1 MADGRKWILSPFTR
15 CKKQKAWNQTREK
28 YMPVKT
34 RQNLAETDREPYYK
48 EEWLVEL
55 LDSKGAFYRHA
66 NIKKT
71 ERGRFT

>member
-1 MADGRKWILSPFTR
+1 
-15 CKKQKAWNQTREK
+15 
-28 YMPVKT
+28 MPVKT